1 MNHTETQN
9 NNIKAWLES
18 GHTITGMTALEKFGC
33 WSLSRRICD
42 LKDAGVPIDS
52 QWIKL
57 ENGKRIKEYF
67 IAEPVQELGHL
78 FHG

>member
-1 MNHTETQN
+1 MDHTESQN
-9 NNIKAWLES
+9 KAIKAWLET

-57 ENGKRIKEYF
+57 DNGKRIKEYW
-67 IAEPVQELGHL
+67 ING
-78 FHG
+78 